1 MANVAASAQQQVPA
15 ADGPDAALIVLLDPE
30 LLAMIFQWL
39 PRDRTTLRCGL
50 ICRTWLQAVFAK
62 SLWSSVRL
70 SFKEPEDHGQAAFLA
85 AVADGVQRLEVVDV
99 TDDAWKGTDGRSNAE
114 QRQRLDSLRDSVTRC
129 LTIPLPHLVELR

>member
-1 MANVAASAQQQVPA
+1 MANGAASPPRLLPA
-15 ADGPDAALIVLLDPE
+15 SDGADAALIVLLDPE
-30 LLAMIFQWL
+30 LLAIIFQWL

-50 ICRTWLQAVFAK
+50 VCRTWLQAVFAK

-70 SFKEPEDHGQAAFLA
+70 TFKDPEDCGQAAFLA

-99 TDDAWKGTDGRSNAE
+99 TNDGCEMTSSRSNAE
-114 QRQRLDSLRDSVTRC
+114 QQQRLTRLCESVSRC

>member
-1 MANVAASAQQQVPA
+1 MANVAAPPQQPLPA
-15 ADGPDAALIVLLDPE
+15 ADGPDAALVVLLDPE

-70 SFKEPEDHGQAAFLA
+70 TFKDPEDRGQAAFLA
-85 AVADGVQRLEVVDV
+85 AVADGVQRLEVVDI
-99 TDDAWKGTDGRSNAE
+99 TDDACEGTDGRSAAE
-114 QRQRLDSLRDSVTRC
+114 QRHRLASLRDSVTWC
-129 LTIPLPHLVELR
+129 LTTPLPHLVELR

>member
-1 MANVAASAQQQVPA
+1 MANVAAPPQQPLPPT
-15 ADGPDAALIVLLDPE
+15 DGTDAALIVLLDPE

-70 SFKEPEDHGQAAFLA
+70 TFKDPEDRGQAAFLA

-99 TDDAWKGTDGRSNAE
+99 TDDVCEDTGSRSDAE
-114 QRQRLDSLRDSVTRC
+114 QRQRQASLRDSVSRC
-129 LTIPLPHLVELR
+129 LTIPLPHLVEVR